1 MICHKHL
8 FQHDFAVLK
17 HWVDQFCQLVA
28 VMCNNVLFAIFK
40 KKKKITQKNIIGL
53 FTSVTAS
60 SYGISL

>member
-28 VMCNNVLFAIFK
+28 VMRNNVLFAIFK
-40 KKKKITQKNIIGL
+40 KKKKNHTKKHHW
-53 FTSVTAS
+53 SV
-60 SYGISL
+60 YQCNCQ